1 MRIAP
6 FLLCAS
12 FLGASVPASPALAQ
26 DAPATTRL
34 QDAQLT
40 ARGNTITIT
49 RLPIRT
55 AAGTIYR
62 DVTIELHV
70 DAQGHVTLATDASG
84 RAVAAGMPAPALP
97 ARPSGRQR
105 QVALQS
111 VPSGQPIELPQQPSA
126 PIVYQKFTAGTY
138 TAPDG
143 SIVQVQ
149 DRGMDLIHRVP
160 AWSLR
165 SDNGAITE
173 ATFYS
178 GPPFLNPRST
188 RLKRAEITS
197 TQYAYGTSDA
207 GTGAVFGTGALIGVK
222 QSGPT
227 LTIVSFHHGCCTDE
241 PEPVATL
248 IYTLLGH

>member
-1 MRIAP
+1 MRIATP
-6 FLLCAS
+6 LACALLLA
-12 FLGASVPASPALAQ
+12 LPAAAQ
-26 DAPATTRL
+26 DATTRL
-34 QDAQLT
+34 QDAQLV
-40 ARGNTITIT
+40 ARGDTITIT

-70 DAQGHVTLATDASG
+70 DAQGRVTLATDAAG

-97 ARPSGRQR
+97 TRASGRQH

-126 PIVYQKFTAGTY
+126 PITFQTFTAGTY
-138 TAPDG
+138 SAPDG
-143 SIVQVQ
+143 SLLDVQN
-149 DRGMDLIHRVP
+149 RGMDLIHHVP

-165 SDNGAITE
+165 SDNAAITA
-173 ATFYS
+173 ATWYS

-188 RLKRAEITS
+188 RLKRAQITS

-207 GTGAVFGTGALIGVK
+207 GSGAVFGNGALIGVK

-241 PEPVATL
+241 PEPVSQLT
-248 IYTLLGH
+248 YTLLGH